1 MSDATTSHARV
12 YWITW
17 GVLLAVTIVML
28 AADGAGLPRT
38 GLLVVML
45 GAMAVKATLIAGN
58 FMHLRQ
64 ERAGI
69 VLTVIV
75 GLFVLGFVLYAL
87 MAPDARR
94 IHEMQ
99 LGAGSSGFGAAAVVD
114 R

>member
-1 MSDATTSHARV
+1 MTETTTSHARV

-17 GVLLAVTIVML
+17 GVLLALTIVML
-28 AADGAGLPRT
+28 AADGASLSQT
-38 GLLVVML
+38 SLLVVML

-64 ERAGI
+64 ERVGI

-75 GLFVLGFVLYAL
+75 GLFVLAVVLYAL
-87 MAPDARR
+87 IAPDARR
-94 IHEMQ
+94 IHDM
-99 LGAGSSGFGAAAVVD
+99 GSRDAAAAAAN

>member
-1 MSDATTSHARV
+1 MTDSTASPARV

-17 GVLLAVTIVML
+17 GVLLAVTVVML
-28 AADGAGLPRT
+28 LADGARLPRT
-38 GLLVVML
+38 GLLVVIL

-69 VLTVIV
+69 ILTVIV
-75 GLFVLGFVLYAL
+75 GLFVLGIVLYVL
-87 MAPDARR
+87 IAPDARR
-94 IHEMQ
+94 IHTM
-99 LGAGSSGFGAAAVVD
+99 GSAGAAAAAGS

>member
-1 MSDATTSHARV
+1 MTNATTSHARV

-17 GVLLAVTIVML
+17 GVLLAVTGVML
-28 AADGAGLPRT
+28 LADGASLPRT
-38 GLLVVML
+38 TLLAVML
-45 GAMAVKATLIAGN
+45 GAMAIKASLIAGN

-75 GLFVLGFVLYAL
+75 GLFVLGIVLYAL
-87 MAPDARR
+87 IAPDARR
-94 IHEMQ
+94 IHTMR
-99 LGAGSSGFGAAAVVD
+99 SPDAAAAGVA

>member
-1 MSDATTSHARV
+1 MADSTISHARV

-17 GVLLAVTIVML
+17 GALLAVTVVML
-28 AADGAGLPRT
+28 AADGASLPRT
-38 GLLVVML
+38 GLLAVMV

-64 ERAGI
+64 ERAGL

-75 GLFVLGFVLYAL
+75 GLFALGLVLYAL
-87 MAPDARR
+87 IAPDAMRISEMVRR
-94 IHEMQ
+94 
-99 LGAGSSGFGAAAVVD
+99 

>member
-1 MSDATTSHARV
+1 MVTAMTEATTSHARV

-17 GVLLAVTIVML
+17 GVLLAVTVVML
-28 AADGAGLPRT
+28 LADGARLPRT

-69 VLTVIV
+69 VLTLIV
-75 GLFVLGFVLYAL
+75 GLFVLGIVLYAL
-87 MAPDARR
+87 IAPDALR
-94 IHEMQ
+94 IHEMTT
-99 LGAGSSGFGAAAVVD
+99 
-114 R
+114 RR

>member
-1 MSDATTSHARV
+1 MTDATTSHARV

-17 GVLLAVTIVML
+17 GALLAVTVVML
-28 AADGAGLPRT
+28 MADGASLPRT

-64 ERAGI
+64 EHAGI

-75 GLFVLGFVLYAL
+75 GLFVLGIVLYTL
-87 MAPDARR
+87 IAPDARR
-94 IHEMQ
+94 IHTM
-99 LGAGSSGFGAAAVVD
+99 GAPRGAAAGINP
-114 R
+114 